1 MKVKAKLI
9 DEKSENEILL
19 ETEQLN
25 VPLSVVS
32 NWVLPFFSGSLF
44 APLCFLWGNGTIAF
58 EGCRIGPRKLWFF
71 EMLDLILKTLRA
83 IR

>member
-9 DEKSENEILL
+9 DENNENEILL

-25 VPLSVVS
+25 VPLSLVS
-32 NWVLPFFSGSLF
+32 NWAVPFFSGSLF
-44 APLCFLWGNGTIAF
+44 ALLCFLWGNGTIAF
-58 EGCRIGPRKLWFF
+58 EGCRIGPRKPSFF
-71 EMLDLILKTLRA
+71 ENLDLILKSLRA